1 MTKLRVFQDAV
12 RLVALMRVLWERA
25 GRHSKRTRA
34 QMESA
39 ATSTPANIAEGA
51 HRSGGHQRER
61 FGAAMGS
68 ARECIAHCEIAIAA
82 GYLTGPECEDAIDL
96 ADKIA
101 ATLWRC
107 LHPR

>member
-1 MTKLRVFQDAV
+1 MTKLRVYQDALLLV
-12 RLVALMRVLWERA
+12 RLMRALWERA
-25 GRHSKRTRA
+25 GRHSKRIRT
-34 QMESA
+34 QMENA
-39 ATSTPANIAEGA
+39 ATSAAANIAEGA

-61 FGAAMGS
+61 FGVAMGS
-68 ARECIAHCEIAIAA
+68 ARECIAHCEIAIEA
-82 GYLTGPECEDAIDL
+82 GYITRAECEEAIDL